1 MADAALPAV
10 RTALR
15 TLGPLPHVLHATWK
29 TRIDVFHN
37 ENELIRHGLRGFA
50 DANPGWR
57 IEVSSD
63 EDVDSYLQKKLSPP
77 DFNLTRHVHPVEK
90 SDLWRLVKLYHE
102 GGIYTD
108 IDRLHNQRVEDVT
121 REETKLLLPAF
132 HPTWAPQKFDFTQD
146 FMGSSPFNPMILQV
160 LDLALRRRRRCE
172 SFSGRSTISAA
183 TGKAI
188 SKRGGCS
195 VFGLGPLTYFEGC
208 TKFLIGRPLARNPNV
223 ATLGILLKQL
233 DSLAPMVATYNET
246 LPFIT
251 MMFRPAPRRAVFGVA
266 MAKGD
271 AWQANAIKGW
281 EASKDALYRA
291 SNLPDSSLKR
301 KKNIDLAG
309 PGMGGPSAWTNLGAA
324 RRKGMA
330 AMFKPQRAGAVAASS
345 MAGAPGRGWQ
355 SFGVAPKS
363 RPLSSGSHRPRYQ
376 GQRI

>member
-1 MADAALPAV
+1 MAGADSNLPAV
-10 RTALR
+10 RAALQ

-29 TRIDVFHN
+29 TRIDVFKN

-50 DANPGWR
+50 EANPGWR

-63 EDVDSYLQKKLSPP
+63 EDVDSYLQQKLSPP
-77 DFNLTRHVHPVEK
+77 DYNLTRHVHPVEK

-121 REETKLLLPAF
+121 RKETRLLLPAF

-146 FMGSSPFNPMILQV
+146 FMGSSPFNPIILHV
-160 LDLALRRRRRCE
+160 LNLALKRRRRCE
-172 SFSGRSTISAA
+172 AFRGRSTISAA
-183 TGKAI
+183 TDEPT
-188 SKRGGCS
+188 SQRGGCS
-195 VFGLGPLTYFEGC
+195 VFGLGPLTYFEAC
-208 TKFLIGRPLARNPNV
+208 TKFLVGRPLARNPN
-223 ATLGILLKQL
+223 AAALGILLKQL

-246 LPFIT
+246 LPFNT
-251 MMFRPAPRRAVFGVA
+251 MTFRPILTRAVFGVA
-266 MAKGD
+266 MTKGN
-271 AWQANAIKGW
+271 AWQASAIKGW

-309 PGMGGPSAWTNLGAA
+309 PGMGGPSAWINLGAA

-330 AMFKPQRAGAVAASS
+330 TMFKPQRAVATSS
-345 MAGAPGRGWQ
+345 MWPFLQ
-355 SFGVAPKS
+355 
-363 RPLSSGSHRPRYQ
+363 
-376 GQRI
+376 

>member
-1 MADAALPAV
+1 MAGADSNLPAARAALQ
-10 RTALR
+10 

-50 DANPGWR
+50 EANPGWR

-63 EDVDSYLQKKLSPP
+63 EDVDSYLQQKLPPP
-77 DFNLTRHVHPVEK
+77 DYNLTRHVHPVEK

-121 REETKLLLPAF
+121 TEQTKLLLPAF

-146 FMGSSPFNPMILQV
+146 FMGSSPFNPVIFHV
-160 LDLALRRRRRCE
+160 LDLALKRRRHCE
-172 SFSGRSTISAA
+172 ASRGRSTISAA
-183 TGKAI
+183 TGEPV
-188 SKRGGCS
+188 SQRGGCS
-195 VFGLGPLTYFEGC
+195 VFGLGPLTYFEAC
-208 TKFLIGRPLARNPNV
+208 TKFLVGRPLARNPN
-223 ATLGILLKQL
+223 AANLGILLKQL
-233 DSLAPMVATYNET
+233 HSLAPLVATYNET
-246 LPFIT
+246 LPFHT
-251 MMFRPAPRRAVFGVA
+251 MMFRPSLTRAVFGVA
-266 MAKGD
+266 VTKGD
-271 AWQANAIKGW
+271 AWHASAIKGW

-345 MAGAPGRGWQ
+345 MGQ
-355 SFGVAPKS
+355 SLGLARKS
-363 RPLSSGSHRPRYQ
+363 RPLSSGPSRPRHR
-376 GQRI
+376 GQQI